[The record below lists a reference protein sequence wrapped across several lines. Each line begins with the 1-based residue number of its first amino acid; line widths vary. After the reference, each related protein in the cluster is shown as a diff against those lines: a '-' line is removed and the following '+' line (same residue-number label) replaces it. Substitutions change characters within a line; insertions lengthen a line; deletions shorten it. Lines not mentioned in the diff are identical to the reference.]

1 MLRTFW
7 LCILMLGMIGV
18 ANAQF
23 TAIIYYA
30 NCDIPLTMECA
41 GGEPIPNGTTVEI
54 YWDQNNNG
62 PDEADE
68 LVPVGVGFGMANFNT
83 FAMDENLIGC
93 PGTFATEFA
102 FSIVT
107 NTPQPSRYWLRVCVL
122 GQLRQWRSNSF
133 TIADGLNEYDLSSN
147 FNCVEEVCAG
157 CLTPPGVGGV
167 TASTNLC
174 TNVTVTWNAYPNE
187 PNVNT
192 LRVMRDGVRIATVPR
207 TQTSYIDNAG
217 PFGNPIYG
225 LIAARDC
232 GPGDT
237 AVSAPANAV
246 GTRIQPPIS
255 VADTSFTAFVH
266 PTQCGAVIVQWRVP
280 LSLATIDSFCVFQNG
295 IEVGRTGPGLPN
307 TQTRDTVFT
316 ALSGAQNYTI
326 AGWSIECGHGA
337 QTIARSVT
345 AAQPPAQVTG
355 LTASTG
361 LCQVNLSWTAVPSAT
376 SYIVRRNGS
385 QIGTPVTNSFSDL
398 TATPNVVFSY
408 TVSAVNTSSP
418 AACQE
423 GPQSTSANGWRASS
437 PTQPAN
443 VNASDSTD
451 CFAVLVFW
459 TDNSN
464 DELGF
469 IIRRDGVNIDSTDT
483 NVNWFYD
490 STAVTGTTYS
500 YTVAAFNSCGTSVFA
515 PANVGS
521 RSRIAPPVNG
531 VFATD
536 HLTDRIYVSWW
547 DVVGESGYRIFRDGL
562 LLAELAP
569 DITFYEDF
577 TATPLVEY
585 LYTVIAYAPCGEGI
599 PSSFDNGRIPCE
611 RPLAIQNFTVSQGEC
626 ELTLTWNDLP
636 NETYYVVIRDG
647 QWRANLGQDITTFVD
662 DQATGNTAYSYL
674 MYGMNNCSSGPE
686 TLPVSGFRYTT
697 PQSPTGV
704 SATDSLCGQVTI
716 FWNDVD
722 YEDGYIVRR
731 NGIVIGHTNPG
742 ETSFTYTLLSQ
753 RSAYRVQAF
762 NPCGASFSSLADSGG
777 IDILPTMLSLTTS
790 SPDCDGITLTYSATS
805 NTDSVKLYRD
815 AALIAVQ
822 VGGIGSY
829 EDTPPTSGGFTY
841 SAQAVGDCG
850 VSNVIGGVNGT
861 LLEYPSGPTA
871 ISTTQDSCETITVN
885 WVPATGDFG
894 YYRVSRDGVEL
905 TTVSNSETTFI
916 DPSAIG
922 GIEYSY
928 AVVAVNDTCGQS
940 VDFDSVTAAI
950 VLGSLPAAPEIVIT
964 IQNLDAVLAWSP
976 IDTTLEGCPIAPS
989 RYLVYYSENS
999 NGPFFYHGS
1008 TTDTSYR
1015 HVEVVRFAADMYYQ
1029 VETFVGPVALV
1040 SALPDG
1046 GALTR
1051 DEVMTRLRNRKTR

>member
-1 MLRTFW
+1 
-7 LCILMLGMIGV
+7 MLGMMGV

-30 NCDIPLTMECA
+30 NCDVPLSMECA
-41 GGEPIPNGTTVEI
+41 GSNPIPNGTTVEI

-62 PDEADE
+62 PDEADD
-68 LVPVGVGFGMANFNT
+68 LAPIGGGFGQANFNT
-83 FAMDENLIGC
+83 FPMDDALIGC
-93 PGTFATEFA
+93 PGTFATEPA
-102 FSIVT
+102 ITIST
-107 NTPQPSRYWLRVCVL
+107 NTPQPSRYWLRVCVP
-122 GQLRQWRSNSF
+122 GQSRQWRSNSF
-133 TIADGLNEYDLSSN
+133 TIADGLGEYDLSSN

-157 CLTPPGVGGV
+157 CLTPPGVSGV
-167 TASTNLC
+167 TASNNSC
-174 TNVTVTWNAYPNE
+174 TNVTVTWNAYPAE

-192 LRVMRDGVRIATVPR
+192 LRVIRDGVRIATIPR
-207 TQTSYIDNAG
+207 TQTTYVDNAA
-217 PFGNPIYG
+217 PFGNPIYS

-237 AVSAPANAV
+237 AVSAAANVV
-246 GTRIQPPIS
+246 GTRIQPPIA

-295 IEVGRTGPGLPN
+295 IEVDRTGPGLPN
-307 TQTRDTVFT
+307 TQTRDTVF
-316 ALSGAQNYTI
+316 AGLSGAQNYTI
-326 AGWSIECGHGA
+326 AGWSVECGHGA

-345 AAQPPAQVTG
+345 AAQPPAQVAG

-361 LCQVNLSWTAVPSAT
+361 LCTVNLAWTAVPGAT

-385 QIGTPVTNSFSDL
+385 QIGTPSTNSFSDG
-398 TATPNVVFSY
+398 TAAVNTVFPY
-408 TVSAVNTSSP
+408 TVSAVNSSFP
-418 AACQE
+418 AVCQE
-423 GPQSTSANGWRASS
+423 GAQSTSANGSRTGVGAPVALSS
-437 PTQPAN
+437 
-443 VNASDSTD
+443 VIASDSTF
-451 CFAVLVFW
+451 CTHVRVTW
-459 TDNSN
+459 TDDFT
-464 DELGF
+464 DEINF
-469 IIRRDGVNIDSTDT
+469 VVRRDGTDISTT
-483 NVNWFYD
+483 
-490 STAVTGTTYS
+490 
-500 YTVAAFNSCGTSVFA
+500 
-515 PANVGS
+515 PANV
-521 RSRIAPPVNG
+521 
-531 VFATD
+531 
-536 HLTDRIYVSWW
+536 
-547 DVVGESGYRIFRDGL
+547 
-562 LLAELAP
+562 
-569 DITFYEDF
+569 TFYNDSSVTSGVHIYAVAALNLCGTGSF
-577 TATPLVEY
+577 AATNL
-585 LYTVIAYAPCGEGI
+585 GSKKHI
-599 PSSFDNGRIPCE
+599 PPQLNIE
-611 RPLAIQNFTVSQGEC
+611 VSQGEC
-626 ELTLTWNDLP
+626 SLTITWNNIWD
-636 NETYYVVIRDG
+636 ETSYRVYRDG
-647 QWRANLGQDITTFVD
+647 QLRASVGPDISEFVD
-662 DQATGNTAYSYL
+662 DIAAPYTNYTYA
-674 MYGMNNCSSGPE
+674 
-686 TLPVSGFRYTT
+686 VSAVNACGEG
-697 PQSPTGV
+697 PQSQLASGNRA
-704 SATDSLCGQVTI
+704 SAPAIPMNVQASDSLCTPVEVT
-716 FWNDVD
+716 WDDVSN
-722 YEDGYIVRR
+722 EDGYIVRR
-731 NGIVIGHTNPG
+731 NGLVVGTVSENV
-742 ETSFTYTLLSQ
+742 TQFTDPLVTGTFG
-753 RSAYRVQAF
+753 YRVQAF
-762 NPCGASFSSLADSGG
+762 NICGAGFASSTDSGHT
-777 IDILPTMLSLTTS
+777 DIAPTMLSLTTS

-850 VSNVIGGVNGT
+850 VSNVIGGVSGT

-905 TTVSNSETTFI
+905 ATVSNSETTFI

-964 IQNLDAVLAWSP
+964 IQNLDVVLAWSP

-1008 TTDTSYR
+1008 TTDTTYR

-1051 DEVMTRLRNRKTR
+1051 DEVMTRLRNRNTR